1 MNINHALSV
10 QSDFSIGQSM
20 LQVDHIIEK
29 AKELGYQSVAL
40 VDDMSVHALIQFT
53 YKAEK
58 EGIKPIAG
66 VRVRVYDDPTYRR
79 PTKQSQEIPKENL
92 SFICKVY
99 AKTEVGFKG
108 LLRLLTEANT
118 PERFYYNPRSCLKD
132 LLELEDVIISTGDMF
147 GMCSHP
153 DYENIARQ
161 LKARFGEDF
170 YAELCPINTP
180 LFDKMNKRAIE
191 LVGSLGCKP
200 LVTYPFRY
208 LDNADASTMDVMS
221 AIASNTQLD
230 APFRSRQYV
239 KEFAFVE
246 PSAIIDRTKA
256 AIARGIKFNRTV
268 LDPKSVT
275 AIWTNGI
282 KNCEEVVQKCQYK
295 FEKQPVSLPKLA
307 NDEFKKL
314 CELCVEGW
322 KKRFSKPVLGYLPP
336 KNLLDTVYKERL
348 GYELKTLKNMG
359 FESYFLM
366 VEDLVT
372 WAKNNGVIVG
382 PGRGSVNGSLVAYL
396 IGIADVDPIRFGLI
410 FERFINPERL
420 DLPDADLDFASS
432 RRHKVVEYLIDKYG
446 KDYVAGISN
455 YSTLAS
461 ASALRDV
468 GRLSGLTPLE
478 LTASKFVL
486 KDHGQTMSLEESA
499 KAVPELEKFKKAHP
513 EIWKHAVK
521 LAGTMKSFGQHA
533 AGIVVAGEP
542 IVNRAVLERRS
553 EDTVVNWD
561 KRVVEDCGLVKMD
574 LLGLS
579 TLDTLNIAR
588 DYIKERHGI
597 YLNYLEIPLDDPKT
611 LQAFANGNTTGV
623 FQFESGGMKQL
634 LKDIAKGGSMTF
646 DDISAATALY
656 RPGPMDSGLLDDY
669 VATRQGMRSVSYD
682 HPNMVEALKDTL
694 GVIIYQEQVMKVSV
708 DFAGFTNAEAD
719 KLRKAMGKKNVDE
732 MAKMRQKFI
741 DGAVAKSGV
750 EPGEAGRI
758 FDKIEAFAGY
768 GFNKSHAT
776 AYSIISVWCAY
787 VRVHYPAEYFAASL
801 SIVDEDKLKGL
812 VKDARECGIEVL
824 PPDINLSSD
833 RYTILDNH
841 NILAP
846 FNAVKGVSETTARA
860 IVKLREKHR
869 DLKIVKYKRD
879 KTPVWGYDDDAPIK
893 KRFDSLFEFQEA
905 AAQPKTKVNSK
916 VVESLN
922 AIGSLASVEPT
933 QLPARHVDR
942 RKAQMDLLPGI
953 IIDTVKADRVA
964 DLTEQH
970 LKSRII
976 MVAQEYKQCDACDL
990 KGKKHP
996 TMRCGNKVKFMV
1008 VTDCPN
1014 VDEDK
1019 QDKLM
1024 VGDVSTYLKQAI
1036 KDAGLNPSD
1045 GYYTTMVKARKSDK
1059 FLTNSQINN
1068 CSKYLEE
1075 EIKLVKPS
1083 IIVALGSSVAKK
1095 FLPSVKGGISELNA
1109 TAVYDPTLDA
1119 TIVCGISPAQLPF
1132 DPSKLPDLTL
1142 AFEKVAEVLS

>member
-1 MNINHALSV
+1 
-10 QSDFSIGQSM
+10 
-20 LQVDHIIEK
+20 
-29 AKELGYQSVAL
+29 
-40 VDDMSVHALIQFT
+40 
-53 YKAEK
+53 
-58 EGIKPIAG
+58 
-66 VRVRVYDDPTYRR
+66 
-79 PTKQSQEIPKENL
+79 
-92 SFICKVY
+92 
-99 AKTEVGFKG
+99 
-108 LLRLLTEANT
+108 
-118 PERFYYNPRSCLKD
+118 
-132 LLELEDVIISTGDMF
+132 
-147 GMCSHP
+147 
-153 DYENIARQ
+153 
-161 LKARFGEDF
+161 
-170 YAELCPINTP
+170 
-180 LFDKMNKRAIE
+180 
-191 LVGSLGCKP
+191 
-200 LVTYPFRY
+200 
-208 LDNADASTMDVMS
+208 
-221 AIASNTQLD
+221 
-230 APFRSRQYV
+230 
-239 KEFAFVE
+239 
-246 PSAIIDRTKA
+246 
-256 AIARGIKFNRTV
+256 
-268 LDPKSVT
+268 
-275 AIWTNGI
+275 
-282 KNCEEVVQKCQYK
+282 
-295 FEKQPVSLPKLA
+295 
-307 NDEFKKL
+307 
-314 CELCVEGW
+314 
-322 KKRFSKPVLGYLPP
+322 
-336 KNLLDTVYKERL
+336 
-348 GYELKTLKNMG
+348 
-359 FESYFLM
+359 
-366 VEDLVT
+366 
-372 WAKNNGVIVG
+372 
-382 PGRGSVNGSLVAYL
+382 
-396 IGIADVDPIRFGLI
+396 
-410 FERFINPERL
+410 
-420 DLPDADLDFASS
+420 
-432 RRHKVVEYLIDKYG
+432 
-446 KDYVAGISN
+446 
-455 YSTLAS
+455 
-461 ASALRDV
+461 
-468 GRLSGLTPLE
+468 
-478 LTASKFVL
+478 
-486 KDHGQTMSLEESA
+486 
-499 KAVPELEKFKKAHP
+499 
-513 EIWKHAVK
+513 
-521 LAGTMKSFGQHA
+521 
-533 AGIVVAGEP
+533 
-542 IVNRAVLERRS
+542 
-553 EDTVVNWD
+553 
-561 KRVVEDCGLVKMD
+561 
-574 LLGLS
+574 
-579 TLDTLNIAR
+579 
-588 DYIKERHGI
+588 
-597 YLNYLEIPLDDPKT
+597 
-611 LQAFANGNTTGV
+611 
-623 FQFESGGMKQL
+623 
-634 LKDIAKGGSMTF
+634 
-646 DDISAATALY
+646 
-656 RPGPMDSGLLDDY
+656 
-669 VATRQGMRSVSYD
+669 
-682 HPNMVEALKDTL
+682 
-694 GVIIYQEQVMKVSV
+694 
-708 DFAGFTNAEAD
+708 
-719 KLRKAMGKKNVDE
+719 
-732 MAKMRQKFI
+732 MRQKFI

-922 AIGSLASVEPT
+922 AIGALASVEPT